1 MGKGIEALNQT
12 YEIFFTAVLIV
23 LAVLVVLCLIRAI
36 IGPRIADRIVAV
48 NMIGTMVIVMIAIL
62 AVLLGEGYLADICII
77 YAMISFLAVI
87 VLTKVYMGVYR
98 EKKEAEEKQAQEK
111 KALEQEVRDG
121 SN

>member
-98 EKKEAEEKQAQEK
+98 EKKEAEDKQAQEK